1 MKLYRKSKY
10 VWCSAAA
17 LASTLGVGFA
27 ADYVNTQ
34 LEPKQDLPPFE
45 YMAAPAPLPNYTPNA
60 RWGTQ
65 GEPITTMQIPL
76 SPEASMEHMV
86 TFRDFDI
93 SLFAAEPQVV
103 KPLWLAFDPK
113 GRLWIAESIDYPNEM
128 QPEGQGRDRLK
139 IVEDTDGDGK
149 ADTFTIFVDKL
160 SIPTSFVF
168 ANGGVI
174 VVHSGRTEFFKDTDG
189 DDKADES
196 KVLFEGWGTRD
207 THAAESNLRYGFDN
221 WIWGTVGYSGFE
233 GTVGGKDLRFGQ
245 GIFRFKP
252 DGSELE
258 FIRSSNNN
266 TWGLGL
272 TEDNII
278 IGSTANGNASM
289 YMPIPNRYYEAV
301 NGWSAARLES
311 IATSQ
316 RIFPITDKVR
326 QVDWHDQYTAGS
338 GSAIYTARSFPRKF
352 WNSAQFVAEPTGH
365 LLGLFFLERQGA
377 DFVAQ
382 NARNLLASDDEWTS
396 PIYAEVGP
404 DGALW
409 VVDWYNYIIQHNP
422 TPNGFDNGK
431 GNAYETPLRDKTH
444 GRIYRIAYTRG
455 EPSEVPTLDAS
466 NPASLVAALKNDN
479 MLWRTHAQA
488 MLIDRGKLDVVP
500 QLVEL
505 VRDPSVD
512 ALGLNPAAIHA
523 LWTLKGLG
531 ALDSD
536 NRRANRAALSA
547 LNHPSPAVRRAAV
560 MTLPRNQNTLEALL
574 NEGLTEDI
582 DAQVRLAALLALSEL
597 PASETAGDTI
607 YAAIEQD
614 RNAEDRWLPDAL
626 TAAAAKNDTAFIR
639 AVLTGASPGVDDQ
652 AALDL
657 KGGAGDVLRVVV
669 IHYAQ
674 RGPTESIVST
684 LSSLKGVA
692 PDVATAVL
700 DGLMEGWPE
709 GTPPTLSASDK
720 RQLEDVMDALPESVR
735 DRLLSLGERW
745 NVPGLFTG
753 RMEAIV
759 ASLKSQVDNTT
770 ASDTLRAA
778 AAQRWIG
785 LKDNRETSDAIL
797 KHISLLSSPTLS
809 SRLLSALGAS
819 REETLGDAILEHW
832 SDYTPVVRRAAISVM
847 LRRSDWALSLL
858 GAVQD
863 DKIIRTDI
871 PPEYWTQ
878 LRQHPNRRVAGRAYR
893 LAQESATV
901 SSDRAEVVAKLLP
914 LAKQQGNAERGK
926 EVYELNCSI
935 CHKFNGE
942 GGMVG
947 PELTGIAAR
956 DRSDILLEILDPN
969 RSVEANYRLW
979 NVTTKDG
986 DTFSGRL
993 EAETQTTVEILDVA
1007 AQKHVIQRKD
1017 IQSLSASPMSIMP
1030 IGFEAL
1036 PEDDLKGL
1044 LEYLAQPHEQH

>member
-1 MKLYRKSKY
+1 MKTNRIYHKIGR
-10 VWCSAAA
+10 SAAV
-17 LASTLGVGFA
+17 LLSGLTVGNT

-34 LEPKQDLPPFE
+34 LEPKKDLPPFE
-45 YMAAPAPLPNYTPNA
+45 YMAAPAPLPNYTPHA

-65 GEPITTMQIPL
+65 GDPITTMQIPL
-76 SPEASMEHMV
+76 SPEASMDHMV

-93 SLFAAEPQVV
+93 SLFAAEPQVI
-103 KPLWLAFDPK
+103 KPLWLSFDPK
-113 GRLWIAESIDYPNEM
+113 GRLWIAESVDYPNEM

-149 ADTFTIFVDKL
+149 ADKLTVFVDKL

-233 GTVGGKDLRFGQ
+233 GTVGGKELRFGQ

-444 GRIYRIAYTRG
+444 GRIYRVAYTRG
-455 EPSEVPTLDAS
+455 EPSDVPVLNASKPSTLI
-466 NPASLVAALKNDN
+466 AALKNDN

-488 MLIDRGKLDVVP
+488 MLVGRGQKDVVP
-500 QLVEL
+500 QLANL
-505 VRDPSVD
+505 IRDPSVD
-512 ALGLNPAAIHA
+512 ALGLNPAAIHS
-523 LWTLKGLG
+523 LWILKGLG
-531 ALDSD
+531 ALDDHS
-536 NRRANRAALSA
+536 NVASTAALSA
-547 LNHPSPAVRRAAV
+547 LKHPSPAVRRAAV
-560 MTLPRNQNTLEALL
+560 MTLPRNQVTLNALL
-574 NEGLTEDI
+574 EGGLLEDI
-582 DAQVRLAALLALSEL
+582 DAQVRLATFLALAEL
-597 PASETAGDTI
+597 PSSETAAVAV
-607 YAAIEQD
+607 YAALQQD

-626 TAAAAKNDTAFIR
+626 TTAAAKNDTGFIR
-639 AVLTGASPGVDDQ
+639 AVLAGARAEETGQ

-657 KGGAGDVLRVVV
+657 SGGAGEVLRVVV
-669 IHYAQ
+669 IHYAG

-684 LSSLKGVA
+684 LTSLKGVE
-692 PDVATAVL
+692 PNVATAVL
-700 DGLMEGWPE
+700 DGLMDGWPAA
-709 GTPPTLSASDK
+709 TPPTLSAADK

-745 NVPGLFTG
+745 NVPGLFSG
-753 RMEAIV
+753 RMDAIA
-759 ASLKSQVDNTT
+759 ASLKHQVEN
-770 ASDTLRAA
+770 ANAGEAQRAA
-778 AAQRWIG
+778 AAQRWVG
-785 LKDNRETSDAIL
+785 LKDSRETANAIL
-797 KHISLLSSPTLS
+797 KQISLLSSPTLS
-809 SRLLSALGAS
+809 SGLVGALGAS
-819 REETLGDAILEHW
+819 RDETIGDAILGRW
-832 SDYTPVVRRAAISVM
+832 SEFTPAVRRAAISVI
-847 LRRSDWALSLL
+847 LRRADWALSLL
-858 GAVQD
+858 DAVQD
-863 DKIIRTDI
+863 EKVARTDI

-893 LAQESATV
+893 LAEESATV
-901 SSDRAEVVAKLLP
+901 SADRAEVVSKMLP
-914 LAKQQGNAERGK
+914 LAKQKGDAERGK
-926 EVYELNCSI
+926 EVYEINCSI
-935 CHKFNGE
+935 CHKFNGQ
-942 GGMVG
+942 GGAVG

-956 DRSDILLEILDPN
+956 DRADILLEILDPN

-986 DTFSGRL
+986 NTYSGRL

-1030 IGFEAL
+1030 VGFEAL